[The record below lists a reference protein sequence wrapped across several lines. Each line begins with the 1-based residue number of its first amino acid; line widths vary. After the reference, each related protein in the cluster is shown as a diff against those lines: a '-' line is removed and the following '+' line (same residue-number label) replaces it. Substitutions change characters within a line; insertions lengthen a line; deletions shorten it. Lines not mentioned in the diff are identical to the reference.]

1 MSEQAREGGKGG
13 RGGGGERSRGGGGG
27 AERERERGSKNLNQ
41 ARLCDFLALTTWQVI
56 NFW

>member
-1 MSEQAREGGKGG
+1 MEGAEGVKGAEG
-13 RGGGGERSRGGGGG
+13 VEGWEGG